1 MSILFTSMETITFET
16 LPGAVSELNRKIDL
30 LLSQTQ
36 LSQKDQTPDRLLT
49 IEQFI
54 DYLPEH
60 PAKQT
65 VYGWINLRCV
75 PYEKHGKRLYFRKSG
90 IDTWLNNGRKV
101 K

>member
-1 MSILFTSMETITFET
+1 METITFET
-16 LPGAVSELNRKIDL
+16 MPRAVSELNRKMDL

-36 LSQKDQTPDRLLT
+36 LSQKDQAQDKLFT

-60 PAKQT
+60 PARQT
-65 VYGWINLRCV
+65 IYGWVNQRCV
-75 PYEKHGKRLYFRKSG
+75 PYEKHGKRLYFRISV
-90 IDTWLNNGRKV
+90 IDNWLANGRKL

>member
-1 MSILFTSMETITFET
+1 METITHNN
-16 LPGAVSELNRKIDL
+16 LPAAVSELHRKMDL

-36 LSQKDQTPDRLLT
+36 FNQKNKEQDKLFT

-60 PAKQT
+60 PARQT
-65 VYGWINLRCV
+65 IYGWVNIRCI
-75 PYEKHGKRLYFRKSG
+75 PYEKHGKRLYFRKSE
-90 IDTWLNNGRKV
+90 IDLWLANGRKV